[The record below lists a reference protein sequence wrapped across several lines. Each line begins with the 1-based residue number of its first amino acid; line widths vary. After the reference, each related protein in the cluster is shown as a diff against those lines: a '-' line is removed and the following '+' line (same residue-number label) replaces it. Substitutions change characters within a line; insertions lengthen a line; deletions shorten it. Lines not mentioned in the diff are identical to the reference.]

1 MMMYSAFISTNAIA
15 AKMTVMSFNTMCD
28 FCGNESFD
36 PFDQRKDYISKT
48 IKKYS
53 PDLISLQEVRLGSQ
67 VKDVIKENPSYK
79 AIFSDSAL
87 MSYAD
92 PALIIN
98 LKRFEVLEEG
108 QFWFGPKGGE
118 FSLGWK
124 TALPR
129 QAHWVKIKDLKT
141 NQEYTFLGAHFDN
154 RVENMKGSALMVN
167 DFTKEQTNPV
177 IFAGDTNCTSD
188 FEGYELLTGKEL
200 INTFDIKKKFNISG
214 KKSSDKDLCY
224 HRKGSSFP
232 ECRVDH
238 ILLSND
244 TRWEVS
250 DWTIDINK
258 FGSRGT
264 YASDHRAIIST
275 VELKL

>member
-1 MMMYSAFISTNAIA
+1 MMMTTLNNMNNAMA

-28 FCGNESFD
+28 FCGNDSFD
-36 PFDQRKDYISKT
+36 PFDQRKNYISKT
-48 IKKYS
+48 IQKYS
-53 PDLISLQEVRLGSQ
+53 PDLISLQEIRLGSQ
-67 VKDVIKENPSYK
+67 VNEVIKMNPSYK

-108 QFWFGPKGGE
+108 QFWFGPKDGE

-129 QAHWVKIKDLKT
+129 QAHWVKLKDLKT
-141 NQEYTFLGAHFDN
+141 NQIYTFLGAHFDN
-154 RVENMKGSALMVN
+154 RVENMIGSAVMVN
-167 DFTKEQTNPV
+167 EFTKAQKNPV

-188 FEGYELLTGKEL
+188 FEGYQLLTGNEL
-200 INTFDIKKKFNISG
+200 INTFDIKKNFNISG
-214 KKSSDKDLCY
+214 KKTSDSDLCY
-224 HRKGSSFP
+224 HRKGDSFP
-232 ECRVDH
+232 ECLVDH

-244 TRWEVS
+244 ARWEVS

-258 FGSRGT
+258 FGANNT
-264 YASDHRAIIST
+264 YASDHRAVIST
-275 VELKL
+275 IELKK